1 MPIVPIGM
9 GGYASYVG
17 YLLVFAIAIAIP
29 LIIFLVGTIMSLMIN
44 YVMALTLGYVSAIA
58 SIQMRLKIDL
68 ALKTMNY

>member
-1 MPIVPIGM
+1 M
-9 GGYASYVG
+9 GGYAAYVG

-29 LIIFLVGTIMSLMIN
+29 LIIFLVGTITFLMIN
-44 YVMALTLGYVSAIA
+44 YVMALTLGYVTAIA

>member
-1 MPIVPIGM
+1 M
-9 GGYASYVG
+9 GGYAAYVG

-29 LIIFLVGTIMSLMIN
+29 LIIFLVGTITFLRIN
-44 YVMALTLGYVSAIA
+44 YVMALTLGYVTAIA